1 MTLRTAIAVGAFA
14 AAAVAAP
21 VFAAVS
27 TPDAT
32 TVQAAP
38 RCLAWLGSMKDG
50 KCISYSLSNGTGTIN
65 AGTPGFA
72 IDNGGLSSGPLL
84 PGQTYTG
91 GSRG

>member
-21 VFAAVS
+21 LFAAVS

-32 TVQAAP
+32 TVQSAP
-38 RCLAWLGSMKDG
+38 RCLAWFGSMKDG
-50 KCISYSLSNGTGTIN
+50 KCISYSMSEGTGTIVN
-65 AGTPGFA
+65 GVQVG
-72 IDNGGLSSGPLL
+72 NGGVSTGPLA
-84 PGQTYTG
+84 PGQSLN